1 MAVVHTIGHGTRA
14 SQELIE
20 MLDSAGVRRL
30 VDVRRFPRS
39 RRHPH
44 FSRSELEQS
53 LTTANLDY
61 DWRGEELG
69 GRRTGVENS
78 RHEAWRN
85 RSFRAYADHM
95 DTATFRAALEALEET
110 ATLDPSALMCSETLW
125 WRCHRRMI
133 ADALRMRGHRVIHL
147 VSPCSAQEHVLNPA
161 ARASDEGWPV
171 YDLI

>member
-20 MLDSAGVRRL
+20 MLDGAGVRRL
-30 VDVRRFPRS
+30 VDVRRFPGS

-44 FSRSELEQS
+44 FSRPALEQS
-53 LTTANLDY
+53 LRAADLDY
-61 DWRGEELG
+61 EWRGEELG

-78 RHEAWRN
+78 RHGAWRN

-95 DTATFRAALEALEET
+95 DTAAFRAALETLEET
-110 ATLDPSALMCSETLW
+110 ATSDSWAVMCSETLW
-125 WRCHRRMI
+125 WRCHRRLI
-133 ADALRMRGHRVIHL
+133 ADALQLRGHQVIHL
-147 VSPCSAQEHVLNPA
+147 VSPGSAQEHVLNPA
-161 ARASDEGWPV
+161 ARASDDGWPV